1 MCFKK
6 LMGMV
11 VITSVATLTVAGNI
25 EIKAVAGD
33 NIGIIEKVDKL
44 SDNFSDIPTEN
55 EQDKALIEYN
65 NLMESYITEVGEEPN
80 YPDYYAGAYVDSEGM
95 LTVCTTSMAKKIKNK
110 IYDATESKEIK
121 IEEKENS
128 YDELL
133 KVKSFIEEKIS
144 NISKEKGVLEDIC
157 AVAIDDKNNVVVV
170 EVRNLNELKQR
181 NLESLFGD
189 SDQIEYKNRDKD
201 IKPVSKSLSAGMRT
215 YYSSDGWD
223 HLYSIGYK
231 AFRITSSGEFQYGF
245 VTAGHGNSVGY
256 VMKYD
261 GDEIGR
267 ITGREFSG
275 SVDASFVQV
284 TNIEYEMTNNI
295 YYTEDVANGGYYLSY
310 LPVGYPVY
318 KVGATT
324 QLTSGEVT
332 YSSITIYYTDNLGTF
347 TDFLDTSLIS
357 GGGDSGGL
365 VFAPYDDDFMVA
377 GILAESDDTSSSV
390 CKCGN
395 IEDTMGVYI
404 Y

>member
-1 MCFKK
+1 MGFKK

-11 VITSVATLTVAGNI
+11 VITSMATLTVTGNK
-25 EIKAVAGD
+25 ELKATSED
-33 NIGIIEKVDKL
+33 NINIIEKMDRM
-44 SDNFSDIPTEN
+44 SDNFSDITSEN
-55 EQDKALIEYN
+55 VQDEVLMEYN
-65 NLMESYITEVGEEPN
+65 NLMESYITEPGKEPD
-80 YPDYYAGAYVDSEGM
+80 YPDYYAGAYVDSEGT
-95 LTVCTTSMAKKIKNK
+95 LTVCTTSTAKKIKNK
-110 IYDATESKEIK
+110 IYDATDSKELK
-121 IEEKENS
+121 IEKKENS

-133 KVKSFIEEKIS
+133 EVKSFIEEKIS
-144 NISKEKGVLEDIC
+144 SVSNEKGVVGDIC

-170 EVRNLNELKQR
+170 EVRNLDELKQR

-189 SDQIEYKNRDKD
+189 SEQIEYKNRHKD
-201 IKPVSKSLSAGMRT
+201 IKPVSKSLSAGMST
-215 YYSSDGWD
+215 YYSSDGWR

-231 AFRITSSGEFQYGF
+231 AFRLTSSGEYQYGF
-245 VTAGHGNSVGY
+245 VTAGHGNSVGCT
-256 VMKYD
+256 MKYD
-261 GDEIGR
+261 GDEIGK

-284 TNIEYEMTNNI
+284 TNSEYEMTNNI

-357 GGGDSGGL
+357 SGGDSGGL
-365 VFAPYDDDFMVA
+365 VFAPYDNDFMVV
-377 GILAESDDTSSSV
+377 GILDASDDTSSSV

-395 IEDTMGVYI
+395 IEDAMGVYI

>member
-11 VITSVATLTVAGNI
+11 VISSMATLTVAGNK
-25 EIKAVAGD
+25 ELKAVSED
-33 NIGIIEKVDKL
+33 NVSIVEKVDKL
-44 SDNFSDIPTEN
+44 SDNFSDITTEN
-55 EQDKALIEYN
+55 GQTEVLTEYN
-65 NLMESYITEVGEEPN
+65 NLMESYITEPGKEPN
-80 YPDYYAGAYVDSEGM
+80 YPDYYAGAYVDTEGT
-95 LTVCTTSMAKKIKNK
+95 LTVCTTSTAKKIKNK
-110 IYDATESKEIK
+110 IYDATDSKGLK
-121 IEEKENS
+121 IEKKENS

-133 KVKSFIEEKIS
+133 EMKSLIEEKILSVS
-144 NISKEKGVLEDIC
+144 NEKGVVGDIC

-170 EVRNLNELKQR
+170 EVKNLDELKQKS
-181 NLESLFGD
+181 LESLFGD
-189 SDQIEYKNRDKD
+189 FEQIEYKNRDKD
-201 IKPVSKSLSAGMRT
+201 IKPVSKSLSAGMST
-215 YYSSDGWD
+215 YYSSDGWR

-231 AFRITSSGEFQYGF
+231 AFRLTSSGEYQYGF
-245 VTAGHGNSVGY
+245 VTAGHGNSVGCT
-256 VMKYD
+256 MKYD

-284 TNIEYEMTNNI
+284 TNSEYEMTNNI

-310 LPVGYPVY
+310 LPVGYPVH
-318 KVGATT
+318 KVGAST

-332 YSSITIYYTDNLGTF
+332 YSSITVYYTDNLGTF

-357 GGGDSGGL
+357 SGGDSGGL
-365 VFAPYDDDFMVA
+365 VFAPYDNDFMVV
-377 GILAESDDTSSSV
+377 GILDASDDTSSSV

-395 IEDTMGVYI
+395 IEDAMGVYI

>member
-11 VITSVATLTVAGNI
+11 VITSVATLTVAGNM
-25 EIKAVAGD
+25 EIKAVAED

-144 NISKEKGVLEDIC
+144 NISKEKGVLGDIC

-170 EVRNLNELKQR
+170 EVRNLDELKQR

-245 VTAGHGNSVGY
+245 VTAGHGNSVGC

-284 TNIEYEMTNNI
+284 TNREYEMTNNI

-377 GILAESDDTSSSV
+377 GILAASDDTSSSV